1 MLTGGFAGIIKYIKK
16 RSASIVVILKAWL
29 FIKDL

>member
-1 MLTGGFAGIIKYIKK
+1 MLISGFTGIIKYIKK
-16 RSASIVVILKAWL
+16 QSASIVVILKAWL